1 MSDPLMTGGT
11 CVSCSCVR
19 GEGTRDQALFGNF
32 GSAGFSMAGRSHW
45 LREEERTHDK
55 KRHASL
61 WIFQVAP
68 TDSSRE
74 IWLFLEQPRSAGSG
88 VSLPTAQFHPCAIC
102 VCQRLQSP
110 CFASLNPEVNPTSG
124 TERRAALSTQ
134 QCLPFLHLYS
144 WRAVRMS
151 LSTVQTEAGK
161 DETGIECEC
170 G

>member
-32 GSAGFSMAGRSHW
+32 GLAGLRGCKVWFSMAGRSHW
-45 LREEERTHDK
+45 LREEERKHDK

-74 IWLFLEQPRSAGSG
+74 IWLFLEQPWSAGSG
-88 VSLPTAQFHPCAIC
+88 VSLPTAQFHSCAIC

-124 TERRAALSTQ
+124 TERRAAL
-134 QCLPFLHLYS
+134 
-144 WRAVRMS
+144 
-151 LSTVQTEAGK
+151 
-161 DETGIECEC
+161 
-170 G
+170 